1 MGSCHYLQAM
11 AASSSTT
18 SPFDQAVTFIY
29 VRDLDAATHFY
40 NTTLRLPLALVQRPP
55 NGNRDVVRIFAIT
68 GTSFIGLCLVD
79 HTSKDGTGVVTDGV
93 IFTLVTDSVDEWSA
107 KLVQDGIDL
116 EKGPVLNE
124 RYNIYH
130 IFFRDPDGHLLE
142 IQEFRDPNW
151 PRVVLQSAPIEYES
165 KATTRANQLFA
176 QIYGDMPYIKVGKGD
191 LTNGE
196 IVSERNMEL
205 IFDRIHKHNDNYL
218 FEGSSIKKFYDLGS
232 GIGKPVIASALVCD
246 WLHEFIGIEI
256 QNDLYEN
263 SIQARD
269 RYNTLSNQK
278 GDTSNVQFLLGSFF
292 EHQDWVEN
300 GDVIFV
306 NSTAFSSSTMK
317 QLIEI
322 AKKCKKGCY
331 IVTLTHNL
339 LDEQGC
345 GRCSSDFFD
354 LVDEFRLEM
363 SWGEADYF
371 VHFKMM

>member
-246 WLHEFIGIEI
+246 WLHEFIAGAGT
-256 QNDLYEN
+256 N
-263 SIQARD
+263 
-269 RYNTLSNQK
+269 
-278 GDTSNVQFLLGSFF
+278 
-292 EHQDWVEN
+292 
-300 GDVIFV
+300 
-306 NSTAFSSSTMK
+306 
-317 QLIEI
+317 
-322 AKKCKKGCY
+322 AK
-331 IVTLTHNL
+331 
-339 LDEQGC
+339 
-345 GRCSSDFFD
+345 
-354 LVDEFRLEM
+354 
-363 SWGEADYF
+363 
-371 VHFKMM
+371 